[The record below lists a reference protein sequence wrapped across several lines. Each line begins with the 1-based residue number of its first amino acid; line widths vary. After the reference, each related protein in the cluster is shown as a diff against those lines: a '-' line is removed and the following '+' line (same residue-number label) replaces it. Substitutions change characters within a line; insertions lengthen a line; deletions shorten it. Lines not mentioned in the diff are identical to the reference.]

1 LYSFVL
7 VFMLKMMNEKAITKK
22 EIAAINKQRRELLKA
37 LKRLSTICALFA
49 VECEKYSEY
58 LRKKI

>member
-1 LYSFVL
+1 
-7 VFMLKMMNEKAITKK
+7 MLKMMNEKAITKK
-22 EIAAINKQRRELLKA
+22 EIAVINKQRRELLKA